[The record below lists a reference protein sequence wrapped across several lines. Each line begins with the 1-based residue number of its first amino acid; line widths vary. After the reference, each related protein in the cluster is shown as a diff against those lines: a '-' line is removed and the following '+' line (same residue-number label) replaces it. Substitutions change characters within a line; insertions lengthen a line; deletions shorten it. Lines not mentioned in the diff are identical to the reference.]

1 MSKFVGMREES
12 VPVIRQATA
21 SDAAVLAQLGAR
33 TFSETFA
40 ADNTPED
47 MAAYLAASFSPEQ
60 QAAELAQAR
69 TAFLI
74 GEIDKVAV
82 GYAMLHAA
90 APPQQASSERS
101 VELVRLYVS
110 RDWHGRGVGES
121 LMQACL
127 DLARQQGYRNLWLG
141 VWERNARARAFYRKW
156 KFQEFGEHV
165 FQLGGDPQNDILM
178 VRVL

>member
-1 MSKFVGMREES
+1 MTEES

-21 SDAAVLAQLGAR
+21 SDAALLAQLGAA

-60 QAAELAQAR
+60 QAAELAQAL
-69 TAFLI
+69 TTFLI
-74 GEIDKVAV
+74 AEIDKVAV
-82 GYAMLHAA
+82 GYAMLHAGV
-90 APPQQASSERS
+90 PPQQAISEQP

-110 RDWHGRGVGES
+110 KEWHGRGVGEL

-141 VWERNARARAFYRKW
+141 VWERNVRARAFYRKW
-156 KFQEFGEHV
+156 KFQEFGEHD
-165 FQLGGDPQNDILM
+165 FQLGEDPQNDILM
-178 VRVL
+178 ARA